1 MTDLPTT
8 TLTPSPPP
16 DLSSGGRTA
25 LRAGVVVVA
34 ALVLLGSIGGL
45 TAAAVGIGNT
55 RVIADSQTLP
65 ASMRTLTINTG
76 TVPMRIHIETDD
88 DAREPRVDMR
98 FVTVKQPGEQNL
110 DIVTGPDTRIEV
122 RGRTAEWLEWARAGE
137 LTVVLPP
144 EVGRRLTVTTDQR
157 LGVLDV
163 DADLDRLVAR
173 STGGVVIL
181 DGSARSIQAEVEHG
195 TIVAHDPILVRE
207 TFSATVIEGDIDVRF
222 RDVAP
227 RTVEATS
234 DDGAVVLGLPG
245 DGPFLVNAMTT
256 SDHDSAE
263 VRVPQTTNRNEAESV
278 VTARTSG
285 GDVVIEQ
292 TR

>member
-25 LRAGVVVVA
+25 LRAGVVIVA

-76 TVPMRIHIETDD
+76 TVPMRVHIETDD

-181 DGSARSIQAEVEHG
+181 DGSARSIQAEVQHG